1 MHNGGLTVHFDKIN
15 DNDKMPNLPKMHDS
29 PIKPPAIQYIILY
42 NVPGGASLDSLFGLI
57 GITLDF
63 SVNDCD
69 LDGFL
74 VIGS

>member
-15 DNDKMPNLPKMHDS
+15 DNDKMPNLPK
-29 PIKPPAIQYIILY
+29 IVPPAIQYIILY
-42 NVPGGASLDSLFGLI
+42 NVPGGASLDILFGLI

>member
-1 MHNGGLTVHFDKIN
+1 
-15 DNDKMPNLPKMHDS
+15 MPNLPKMVLQ
-29 PIKPPAIQYIILY
+29 AIQYIILY

>member
-63 SVNDCD
+63 SVKDCD

>member
-1 MHNGGLTVHFDKIN
+1 
-15 DNDKMPNLPKMHDS
+15 MPNLPKMVFQ
-29 PIKPPAIQYIILY
+29 AIQYIILN
-42 NVPGGASLDSLFGLI
+42 NVPGGASLDILFGLI

-63 SVNDCD
+63 SVKDCD

>member
-1 MHNGGLTVHFDKIN
+1 
-15 DNDKMPNLPKMHDS
+15 MPNLPKMVLQ
-29 PIKPPAIQYIILY
+29 AIQYIILY

-57 GITLDF
+57 GNTLDF
-63 SVNDCD
+63 SVKDCD